1 MPLPYRHLFN
11 QLKFE
16 MEELHYINI
25 PYYRTASGNKVALK
39 LSYQTFG
46 KELHKAPIILVNHA
60 LTGNSNVIGEQGWWN
75 DLIGENKCIDTNT
88 YCVLA
93 FNTPG
98 NGFDNK
104 NGNLIENYKDFTARD
119 IAQLFTIGLE
129 QLNIERLYAVI
140 GGSVGGGIAWELAAL
155 KPHLIEHL
163 IPIAADWKSTDWLI
177 ANCHIQDAILNHS
190 SQPLADAR
198 MHAMTLYRTPESL
211 KQKFNRTKKNDTI
224 FNIESWLNYH
234 GDNLTSRF
242 NLSAYKMMN
251 QILRTIDITEKR
263 GNFLEIAST
272 ISSNV
277 HIITIN
283 SDLFFKAEE
292 NWNTYLELKSAK
304 ENVNIH
310 EIKSIH
316 GHDAFLIE
324 FDQLSRFLKPIFKTT
339 INNNKQVLKK
349 VQRV

>member
-1 MPLPYRHLFN
+1 
-11 QLKFE
+11 
-16 MEELHYINI
+16 MEELQYIQIPEYITESGKTINI
-25 PYYRTASGNKVALK
+25 V

-46 KELHKAPIILVNHA
+46 KALHQAPIILVNHA

-75 DLIGENKCIDTNT
+75 DLIGENKCIDTNN

-93 FNTPG
+93 FNIPG
-98 NGFDNK
+98 NGFDNESK
-104 NGNLIENYKDFTARD
+104 NIIENYIDFTARD
-119 IAQLFTIGLE
+119 IAKLFALGLEYLKIDQLF
-129 QLNIERLYAVI
+129 AVI

-190 SQPLADAR
+190 SEPLADAR
-198 MHAMTLYRTPESL
+198 MHAMTLYRSPESL
-211 KQKFNRTKKNDTI
+211 KQKFDRTKKDDTL

-234 GDNLTSRF
+234 GDHLTSRF

-251 QILRTIDITEKR
+251 QVLRTIDITEERKD
-263 GNFLEIAST
+263 FLEVSSK
-272 ISSNV
+272 ISSCI

-292 NWNTYLELKSAK
+292 NWNTYVDLKSVK
-304 ENVNIH
+304 ENVTIH

-324 FDQLSRFLKPIFKTT
+324 FDQLARFLKPIFNTREIDYHKTQQLANS
-339 INNNKQVLKK
+339 I
-349 VQRV
+349 